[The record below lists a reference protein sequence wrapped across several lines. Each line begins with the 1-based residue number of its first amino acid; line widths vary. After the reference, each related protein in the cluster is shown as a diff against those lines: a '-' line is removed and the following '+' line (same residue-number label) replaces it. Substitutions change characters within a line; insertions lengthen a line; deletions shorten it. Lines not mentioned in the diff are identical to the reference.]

1 MYPPSWVF
9 KLLVNNLMQAA
20 LLLEEYRMGC
30 LIEVPEDVDEALR
43 KLEAEGRILCK
54 NEFIWQTI
62 RRRLKEMRKD

>member
-1 MYPPSWVF
+1 
-9 KLLVNNLMQAA
+9 MQAA